1 MESSEVSTKQRKIA
15 RLARIHPELSFT
27 SLSYHID
34 GEWLLEAY
42 RRTRK
47 DGASG
52 IDGQTAEEYERD
64 LIPNLRS
71 LLERFKSGKYFAPP
85 VLRVN
90 IPKPGKEETRPIG
103 IPTLEDKVL
112 QRAVLMLLEAIYE
125 HDFED
130 CSYGFRVGRSAHQAL
145 SEVWN
150 CLMSMRNCWVIDLDI
165 RKFFDTMDHSR
176 LRGILKSR
184 VCDGVIMRIIGK
196 WLKAGVMEA
205 GRVSYPK
212 QGTPQGGVISPLLSN
227 IYLDEVLDKWFSK
240 MVTPVLKGEAFMVR
254 FADDA
259 LLVFSKEQD
268 ARRVLE
274 VLPKRLEK
282 YGLEMHMEKTKL
294 IEFSRPAS
302 KKQQGKG
309 GTFNFLGFTHY
320 WGKSRKGNWI
330 VKQKTEKSRLKG
342 GLLTLSQWC
351 KKNRHEAVAEQA
363 EKLRQKLRGH
373 YAYYGITGNY
383 HSLSNFKYQVER
395 IWRKWLNRRSN
406 RRDMRWDKFNR
417 LLKHY
422 SLPNPRIVHSIYIA
436 NL

>member
-254 FADDA
+254 FADDGA
-259 LLVFSKEQD
+259 PRAQAKPSFDLWCYTRDE
-268 ARRVLE
+268 
-274 VLPKRLEK
+274 
-282 YGLEMHMEKTKL
+282 
-294 IEFSRPAS
+294 SRP
-302 KKQQGKG
+302 
-309 GTFNFLGFTHY
+309 L
-320 WGKSRKGNWI
+320 
-330 VKQKTEKSRLKG
+330 
-342 GLLTLSQWC
+342 
-351 KKNRHEAVAEQA
+351 EADVQA
-363 EKLRQKLRGH
+363 
-373 YAYYGITGNY
+373 
-383 HSLSNFKYQVER
+383 
-395 IWRKWLNRRSN
+395 
-406 RRDMRWDKFNR
+406 
-417 LLKHY
+417 
-422 SLPNPRIVHSIYIA
+422 
-436 NL
+436 